1 MTMIAFEHVA
11 KRYPGGVQALSDVNF
26 SLERGEMA
34 FLTGHSGAGKSTLL
48 RLIALLERP
57 SRGQVLFDGR
67 NVSRLSRR
75 QVPMLRRKVGV
86 IFQDH
91 KLLTDRKVFDNVA
104 LPLMIAGLSWS
115 EIRRRVRAAL
125 DRVDLLNKESMQ
137 VPALSGGE
145 QQRVGIAR
153 AIVAKPPM
161 LLADEPTGNLD
172 PALSAE
178 LMQLFCTLNELGTTI
193 LIATHDLEQ
202 IKQLGRRTLELKA
215 GQIVRDQTTARTN
228 SNDQYEF
235 VSGSEQIGS
244 ERGDGQS

>member
-1 MTMIAFEHVA
+1 MIRFEQVA
-11 KRYPGGVQALSDVNF
+11 KRYPGGVQALTDVDF
-26 SLERGEMA
+26 ELGRGEMA

-67 NVSRLSRR
+67 NIGRLSRR
-75 QVPMLRRKVGV
+75 QIPRLRRKVGV

-91 KLLTDRKVFDNVA
+91 KLLTDRKVLDNVA
-104 LPLMIAGLSWS
+104 LPLLIAGLSWA

-125 DRVDLLNKESMQ
+125 DLVGLLDKENMPIP
-137 VPALSGGE
+137 VLSGGE

-153 AIVAKPPM
+153 AMVAKPPL

-178 LMQLFCTLNELGTTI
+178 LMNLFCTLNELGTTV
-193 LIATHDLEQ
+193 LIATHDLDLVER
-202 IKQLGRRTLELKA
+202 LGRRTLVL
-215 GQIVRDQTTARTN
+215 
-228 SNDQYEF
+228 
-235 VSGSEQIGS
+235 
-244 ERGDGQS
+244 ERGAMVGDRRREAVE